1 VKRPHARRDRSIAN
15 RTATS
20 GEFTHA
26 APQLILL
33 QRIHHLG
40 LLFGADSRRGA
51 AEVACMIRM
60 AEPGLEDSQPVDLS
74 KHPSGIVP
82 TLQ

>member
-1 VKRPHARRDRSIAN
+1 MSSSSSAAN

-20 GEFTHA
+20 DEFTHA
-26 APQLILL
+26 APQQILL
-33 QRIHHLG
+33 QRDPPFRPLIRH
-40 LLFGADSRRGA
+40 GA
-51 AEVACMIRM
+51 AEVACVIWM

>member
-1 VKRPHARRDRSIAN
+1 MPAATAPHARNARSAAN

-20 GEFTHA
+20 DGSFFSE
-26 APQLILL
+26 
-33 QRIHHLG
+33 IHHLG
-40 LLFGADSRRGA
+40 LWFGADSRPGA
-51 AEVACMIRM
+51 AEVACVIRM
-60 AEPGLEDSQPVDLS
+60 AELGLEDSQPVDLS